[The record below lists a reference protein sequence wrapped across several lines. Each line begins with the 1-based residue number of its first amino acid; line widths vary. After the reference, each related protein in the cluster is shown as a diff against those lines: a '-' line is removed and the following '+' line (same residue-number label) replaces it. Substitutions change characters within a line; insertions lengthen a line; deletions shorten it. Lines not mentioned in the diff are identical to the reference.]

1 MAGPAVAVTALLAG
15 STALQAFGQIQAGQ
29 TADEVGKVNQELA
42 DRQALNIEIQG
53 RIKERQLRRQAGQ
66 VFGRFNTLSAAG
78 GFQDTGQLTELI
90 DRSALEL
97 ERDALTTRFETTEA
111 ANAAR
116 FGGEVER
123 FAGQQSKQASRL
135 GAFSTILGGASQG
148 LLVNS

>member
-1 MAGPAVAVTALLAG
+1 MAGPAVAVSALLAG
-15 STALQAFGQIQAGQ
+15 GTALQAFGQVRAGE
-29 TADEVGKVNQELA
+29 TAADVGDLNAELREREA
-42 DRQALNIEIQG
+42 RNVEIQG

-78 GFQDTGQLTELI
+78 GFQDVGQLTELI
-90 DRSALEL
+90 DRSSLEL

-116 FGGEVER
+116 FGGEVEK
-123 FAGQQSKQASRL
+123 FAGKQAKQASRL
-135 GAFSTILGGASQG
+135 GAFSTILGGAGQG